1 MQTAKSSDWRLPV
14 LIVGMALA
22 AFFLGST
29 TTIWLSAKLMPSLTR
44 AAASAQG
51 TVNTVVASQP
61 AGSAVDSA
69 QSTAVPATAAGS
81 GSGEQPPAGKAASV
95 AQKPVSPVSAPA
107 ATSPAAPQPSSYSL
121 QLGAFLDAAK
131 AKLLADQRADPLAA
145 RGYSPALID
154 GADGS
159 GRTWHYVRFGVFPD
173 ERTAALAASDLLEK
187 AGIGSVVVRASSA
200 NAGD

>member
-61 AGSAVDSA
+61 AGS
-69 QSTAVPATAAGS
+69 

-107 ATSPAAPQPSSYSL
+107 AASPAAPQPSSYSL

>member
-81 GSGEQPPAGKAASV
+81 AAANNRQRERQP
-95 AQKPVSPVSAPA
+95 QSPKSLSHRCRRPPRRVRLHRSPA
-107 ATSPAAPQPSSYSL
+107 ATACSSAPSSMP
-121 QLGAFLDAAK
+121 FLM
-131 AKLLADQRADPLAA
+131 
-145 RGYSPALID
+145 
-154 GADGS
+154 
-159 GRTWHYVRFGVFPD
+159 
-173 ERTAALAASDLLEK
+173 
-187 AGIGSVVVRASSA
+187 
-200 NAGD
+200 